1 MLSCRIGFDR
11 RSKEQRSILDRGFLH
26 IVELRE
32 TFAQIVVALGLG
44 DAELTEIEQQRRL
57 GPYGQGHRFGGRGL
71 TVTSRT
77 FRIEAQGIV
86 EGQVRARIT
95 AIVQKRTDSG
105 GETVAILE
113 WSGLR

>member
-1 MLSCRIGFDR
+1 M
-11 RSKEQRSILDRGFLH
+11 
-26 IVELRE
+26 
-32 TFAQIVVALGLG
+32 
-44 DAELTEIEQQRRL
+44 TEIEQQRRL
-57 GPYGQGHRFGGRGL
+57 GPYGQHRFGRGL

-105 GETVAILE
+105 GETVAVLE